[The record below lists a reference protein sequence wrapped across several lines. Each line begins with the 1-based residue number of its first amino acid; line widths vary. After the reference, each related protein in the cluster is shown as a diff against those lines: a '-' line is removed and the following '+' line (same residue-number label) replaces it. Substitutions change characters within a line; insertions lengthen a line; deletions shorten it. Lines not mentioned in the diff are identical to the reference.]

1 MRHRNLITGAV
12 LAVFLA
18 LAGVQNAAATSTLE
32 PGFDF
37 RSLFSGSGI
46 FDPIDPVV
54 LDTPADVLPPGEFDP
69 FPPGSPPAPPAFH
82 GSSAAVGPL
91 DPDPDMLASGLVS
104 QASSGSSV
112 DWTAVGTASGEVTP
126 DGFFPDLVGKTSNIS
141 LFSIGFTLDS
151 FYTIDL
157 TADLFAGLS
166 GPPGGGLPP
175 ESFAAVGLFAGL
187 LMPDDLDA
195 APDLSG
201 AVNRRS
207 RPLWAS
213 PFRRLGPAGTGLLHS
228 RCCCLGRPRRR
239 RIPSSDLWCV
249 QFRSHIRTHRGNSS
263 RPRTGQFA
271 AAGYWSCG
279 PGRLPKAQDV
289 LSRIR

>member
-201 AVNRRS
+201 AATGGAGPYGPVHFVDS
-207 RPLWAS
+207 DL
-213 PFRRLGPAGTGLLHS
+213 LGPGSYTLAAVASVDLVGDGSLPPIFGASSFDLTFELTEATAPVPEPASLLLLGTGLAGLAVY
-228 RCCCLGRPRRR
+228 RRR
-239 RIPSSDLWCV
+239 KTS
-249 QFRSHIRTHRGNSS
+249 
-263 RPRTGQFA
+263 
-271 AAGYWSCG
+271 
-279 PGRLPKAQDV
+279 
-289 LSRIR
+289 